1 MHYIPIIFSI
11 ACLFVGQN
19 NLCDVVITTFFRD
32 YPSVEEEH
40 AQKLGHSLGSSKK
53 LARHQIE
60 SIANHNRRAGIFATY
75 AGYVHASDVKGQLTF
90 PRKHTRPFLYVIVS
104 NNIIPIIMLKNTIHH
119 WEIAPGAPYAAYTFE
134 RKKDEETK
142 QYFWDVQRIKNLKDN
157 VIPLE
162 SLLIFSQPD
171 YIYIP
176 TGITLTKNNP
186 NLILPDIYVKKGF
199 NLIKNSLYVLNL
211 NQYLGQT
218 NIQYQKKPTS
228 YQMQTNS

>member
-1 MHYIPIIFSI
+1 MRYIPIIFSI
-11 ACLFVGQN
+11 ACLFIGQN
-19 NLCDVVITTFFRD
+19 SLCDVVITTFFRD
-32 YPSVEEEH
+32 YPTVEKEH
-40 AQKLGHSLGSSKK
+40 AQQLSHNLGFSKK

-60 SIANHNRRAGIFATY
+60 KIADHNLRAGIFATY

-90 PRKHTRPFLYVIVS
+90 PRKHTRPFLYVIIT
-104 NNIIPIIMLKNTIHH
+104 NNIIPIIMIQNTIHH
-119 WEIAPGAPYAAYTFE
+119 WEIAPGAPYAVYTFE

-142 QYFWDVQRIKNLKDN
+142 QYFWDVQRLKNLKDN

-162 SLLIFSQPD
+162 SLVIFAQPD

-176 TGITLTKNNP
+176 TGITLTNNNP

-218 NIQYQKKPTS
+218 NRQYQKKPTS
-228 YQMQTNS
+228 YQMQTNG